1 MAWGPGSYLGPF
13 SAYVWYF
20 FILFLLKT
28 FIILCVCMGTLQ
40 HASGGRR
47 TTLQSWFLPSTAW
60 VLALELGSS
69 VLAARAFVL
78 SHPAST
84 LLFLRERKSPSTWK
98 GKTGGLLGV
107 QSQLGLHVETVFL
120 KNTPSTR
127 CDGKFCNTWEV
138 ETGGL
143 GVWDQPLG
151 MWNPISKE
159 QNRWASER
167 AHRVKATAVQA
178 WRPEFDPWN
187 PGKGGWREEP
197 SLQRCSWTYA
207 SVPWQHVCVCTLI
220 HTHRKNKSQDSLKD
234 KLFRV

>member
-1 MAWGPGSYLGPF
+1 MS
-13 SAYVWYF
+13 VWAH
-20 FILFLLKT
+20 
-28 FIILCVCMGTLQ
+28 CSMQVE
-40 HASGGRR
+40 AGGRLYR
-47 TTLQSWFLPSTAW
+47 AGSFHPQHEFWCFNSRHRSWQQGPLCWAIP
-60 VLALELGSS
+60 
-69 VLAARAFVL
+69 
-78 SHPAST
+78 PAPCFSWGG
-84 LLFLRERKSPSTWK
+84 KKNPSTWK